1 MTIRMILEFL
11 EEKNITYTFNG
22 NHNTELKG
30 FSALRSY
37 RNGTFTWIRDENM
50 YLQSD
55 QEVETAIVPY
65 SFKALISNRIF
76 CENPKKTFFE
86 VLRRFYKKETYE
98 QKIGAHTYISENVAV
113 GKNVSIGSNC
123 TLDGDI
129 EIGDCTRIANGVTI
143 IGRVKIGEY
152 CNIKSGVIIGHGDMA
167 YEMDEATKERVM
179 LEQYG
184 GVRIGSN
191 VWIGP
196 NTVIN
201 KGTLDDTRIDDNVI
215 IDGLC
220 YISHN
225 VVLEVNSVVIAGTT
239 LFGSCVVGKNSYI
252 STSIIRNHIKIGAD
266 STVGMGSV
274 IYKDVPPSSFVLGN
288 PAKCIKSNMES

>member
-1 MTIRMILEFL
+1 MTIGMILDFL
-11 EEKNITYTFNG
+11 EEKNIQYTFKG
-22 NHNTELKG
+22 NRHAELEG
-30 FSALRSY
+30 FSPLRSY
-37 RNGTFTWIRDENM
+37 QRGTFTWIRDENM
-50 YLQSD
+50 YFQSGK
-55 QEVETAIVPY
+55 EVETAIVPY
-65 SFKALISNRIF
+65 SFNADIQNRIF
-76 CENPKKTFFE
+76 CDNPKKTFFE
-86 VLRRFYKKETYE
+86 VLRHFYKIESYE
-98 QKIGAHTYISENVAV
+98 QKRGAHTFISEDVAV

-129 EIGDCTRIANGVTI
+129 EIGDYTKIANGVTV
-143 IGRVKIGEY
+143 IGRVKIGEC
-152 CNIKSGVIIGHGDMA
+152 CNIKSGVTIGHEDIA

-184 GVRIGSN
+184 GVTIGNN

-201 KGTLDDTRIDDNVI
+201 KGTLDDTRVEDNVI

-225 VVLEVNSVVIAGTT
+225 VVLEKNTVVIAGTT
-239 LFGSCVVGKNSYI
+239 MFGSCVVGQNSYT
-252 STSIIRNHIKIGAD
+252 STAIIRNHINVGAD

-274 IYKDVPPSSFVLGN
+274 VYKDVPPASFVLGN
-288 PAKCIKSNMES
+288 PAKCIKSNMEA